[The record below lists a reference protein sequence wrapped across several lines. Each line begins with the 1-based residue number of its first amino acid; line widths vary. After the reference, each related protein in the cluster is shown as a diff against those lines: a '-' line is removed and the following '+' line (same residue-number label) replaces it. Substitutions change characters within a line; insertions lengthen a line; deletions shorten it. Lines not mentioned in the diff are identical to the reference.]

1 MVRIVCLS
9 KGSLLIGMMS
19 ATGLTQ
25 RRKAKEDDA
34 PVADSPAG
42 YEQRDSAASQSSFK
56 GENYKSN
63 SQDLTLMEEI
73 VLLGLKD
80 SEVSV

>member
-1 MVRIVCLS
+1 
-9 KGSLLIGMMS
+9 MS

-25 RRKAKEDDA
+25 RRKVKEDDA
-34 PVADSPAG
+34 PVTDTSAG
-42 YEQRDSAASQSSFK
+42 YEQRDSTASHSSFK
-56 GENYKSN
+56 AENYKSN

-80 SEVSV
+80 SEVSI